1 MTNHEAAK
9 AMRETGWSVAIHNDY
24 RLNGERMTFWLW
36 THPNGRWVKGEGET
50 DEVALGECL
59 RAIPAQPPAATPLT
73 GEDFTAPGPVVAES
87 AATDPRDAALRLAR
101 DYIVALNAAIDAF
114 WNDPECPFLFKM
126 RSNTWLA
133 ISDMQKAGPTLLAAI
148 DAIGAKP

>member
-101 DYIVALNAAIDAF
+101 TYVERARLNLSFAKQDAVSSAAEAEDNRNSAFHDCVAA
-114 WNDPECPFLFKM
+114 
-126 RSNTWLA
+126 
-133 ISDMQKAGPTLLAAI
+133 LAAI
-148 DAIGAKP
+148 DDAIGVKP